1 VKLGSKEGSMLDSPR
16 PANLCLSVAVAVV
29 LALGVTLVTI
39 ASCGSLTTDAPRIIS
54 PSPPDDSPAD
64 VTPTPATAGS
74 SPTESAK
81 ATIPVQEEATELLGA
96 WANDQNLVLELG
108 GNGVYTL
115 SRGSGQPDAGTWSLQ
130 ENGSLVLEGQSYA
143 AIPHGNLLLLGGTD
157 ATFTLD
163 ILQRVDNDGNLLAY
177 EPASAIEVPPIDLS
191 AVLTVTIGDHWTG
204 LSPLAPIEAQFH
216 LEPTTEHFSGMA
228 EFSVAGYT
236 EAITRSVP
244 ISVPL
249 AVIEEL
255 LAFLESTPLEVGEYQ
270 PVFNHTDDFPSIMI
284 AIEGSAGDLGFAT
297 ESQGSRHI
305 PWRVVVGQ
313 DHYVTY
319 ADTPAQALDLLDPYL
334 AREVQEAL
342 FDLALARDP

>member
-1 VKLGSKEGSMLDSPR
+1 MLDPPK
-16 PANLCLSVAVAVV
+16 PANLCLSLAVALV
-29 LALGVTLVTI
+29 LALCVALIMI
-39 ASCGSLTTDAPRIIS
+39 ASCGSPTADAPQIIS

-64 VTPTPATAGS
+64 VIPTPTTPR
-74 SPTESAK
+74 PTPTNAAK
-81 ATIPVQEEATELLGA
+81 ATIPVQEEAAALLGL
-96 WANDQNLVLELG
+96 WADQNLVLELG
-108 GNGVYTL
+108 GNGVFTL
-115 SRGSGQPDAGTWSLQ
+115 SYRRGEPDTGTWSLQ
-130 ENGSLVLEGQSYA
+130 EDGSLVLEGQSYVA
-143 AIPHGNLLLLGGTD
+143 VPHGNLLLLERGD
-157 ATFTLD
+157 ASATFTLR
-163 ILQRVDNDGNLLAY
+163 ILQRVDDDGNLLAY
-177 EPASAIEVPPIDLS
+177 EPASAIEVPPIDSS
-191 AVLTVTIGDHWTG
+191 AILTITIADYWTG
-204 LSPLAPIEAQFH
+204 LSPLAPIEAYFR
-216 LEPTTEHFSGMA
+216 LEPTTDYFSGMA

-236 EAITRSVP
+236 DAITRSVP

-255 LAFLESTPLEVGEYQ
+255 LALLESTPLEVGKYK
-270 PVFNHTDDFPSIMI
+270 PLFNHTDDFPAITI
-284 AIEGSAGDLGFAT
+284 AVEGRAGDLGFAS